1 MIRNRIFLTIAA
13 MTIFILWRCN
23 KSETIPPPSG
33 FPVNIYKNIGYIAGD
48 TSHRH
53 MLDVYSRQNTA
64 LNKVVLFVPG
74 GAWRQGDK
82 EQYETMALTLATLY
96 NYTVVVT
103 NYRLS
108 NKDDGSAIHPDHV
121 EDVAQSFKW
130 VMQNISGY
138 HGNRESLFL
147 FGQSAGGHLVSLL
160 ATDEQYLKT
169 VGYSP
174 ENIRGVISMS
184 GAYTLDDLVAFPL
197 NPLGMGAE
205 EVLMYKSIVQ
215 AAFGSYDTA
224 ALIPASPFYHVHDSI
239 PPFLLIYTEL
249 DMPGFNMDAEN
260 FYDKVNSTGGNSVT
274 ISKLFQSDYSAET
287 WQTAT
292 QLAAAEPALAD
303 YIGHYAEVVAINE
316 QDHLKQPTKWIVSF
330 INAN

>member
-1 MIRNRIFLTIAA
+1 MKRNRIFLIIAA
-13 MTIFILWRCN
+13 IPVLILWRCT
-23 KSETIPPPSG
+23 KSETIPPPSE

-53 MLDVYSRQNTA
+53 MLDVYSRQNST

-82 EQYETMALTLATLY
+82 DLYETMALTLATLY

-121 EDVAQSFKW
+121 QDVAQAFKW
-130 VMQNISGY
+130 VMQNIAAY

-147 FGQSAGGHLVSLL
+147 FGQSAGGHLASLL
-160 ATDEQYLKT
+160 ATDGQYLKA

-174 ENIRGVISMS
+174 KNIRGVISMS
-184 GAYTLDDLVAFPL
+184 GAYSLDDLVAFPL
-197 NPLGMGAE
+197 NPLGLGAE

-215 AAFGSYDTA
+215 NAFGSYDTA
-224 ALIPASPFYHVHDSI
+224 VLIPASPFYHVHDSI

-249 DMPGFNMDAEN
+249 DMPGFDMDAEN
-260 FYDKVNSTGGNSVT
+260 FYDKVNGTSGKAVSIN
-274 ISKLFQSDYSAET
+274 KLYQSDYSAQT

-292 QLAAAEPALAD
+292 ELAAAEPAMAG

-316 QDHLKQPTKWIVSF
+316 QDHLKQPTKWIVGF